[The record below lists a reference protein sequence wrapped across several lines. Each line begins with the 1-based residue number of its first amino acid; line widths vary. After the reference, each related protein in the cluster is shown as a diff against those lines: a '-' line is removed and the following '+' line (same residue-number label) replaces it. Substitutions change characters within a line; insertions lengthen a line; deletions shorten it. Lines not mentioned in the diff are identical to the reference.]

1 MFNFKFEERLYGP
14 IEIQR
19 KFGIKTKTWEA
30 LMGWHD
36 KSSQK
41 LKKKKQIR
49 KQNLSA
55 IGIIKMPGINYH
67 VVEPN
72 MFQDWFNEWVKAQ

>member
-1 MFNFKFEERLYGP
+1 
-14 IEIQR
+14 
-19 KFGIKTKTWEA
+19 
-30 LMGWHD
+30 MGWHD

-55 IGIIKMPGINYH
+55 IGIIKMPGTNYH

>member
-19 KFGIKTKTWEA
+19 KFGTKTKTWEA

-55 IGIIKMPGINYH
+55 IGIIKMPGTNYH

-72 MFQDWFNEWVKAQ
+72 TFQDWFNEWVKAQ